1 MKYKIPDLLRPRK
14 PAPPAT
20 TPPKPTTPTT
30 PARPSSPSRRPS
42 RPTVAPVE
50 EPPNEFGKTLE
61 SLLGNKFKGTKVSEE
76 EIYAALVVHQIKQKY
91 GERDAKDW
99 TALFKF
105 SMTDKPKGES
115 REASAERAA
124 NDVMDEFFGK
134 NSIIIPAAEAK
145 KIKNTAFRLAQLDN
159 RTDQLWD
166 KFGGDPENTVA
177 VTSFARAQRL
187 VQQRLDAENQPSSA
201 GVRRSAKAKKLS
213 KVG

>member
-1 MKYKIPDLLRPRK
+1 
-14 PAPPAT
+14 
-20 TPPKPTTPTT
+20 
-30 PARPSSPSRRPS
+30 
-42 RPTVAPVE
+42 
-50 EPPNEFGKTLE
+50 
-61 SLLGNKFKGTKVSEE
+61 
-76 EIYAALVVHQIKQKY
+76 
-91 GERDAKDW
+91 
-99 TALFKF
+99 
-105 SMTDKPKGES
+105 
-115 REASAERAA
+115 
-124 NDVMDEFFGK
+124 MDEFFGK